1 MNQKT
6 LNQRGV
12 LMTGLLAWSYL
23 HAIDFSALSK
33 RKANQ
38 TIRHQSCNQGA
49 VLFLRF
55 FYGITHAMVKII
67 GHCLKKGKK

>member
-38 TIRHQSCNQGA
+38 TITPIMQSRCGA
-49 VLFLRF
+49 FFAFLLWHHTR
-55 FYGITHAMVKII
+55 YGQNYRSLSKER
-67 GHCLKKGKK
+67 